1 MNNLELL
8 KVAEQLVKNL
18 MWLEVG
24 NPLLTSEELLTFG
37 IKYSCRMAQQ
47 YNDIKD
53 IWTNEIGK
61 MKSLTAMLRYI
72 QDAQLSIICSLYAP
86 PYIETKASEQSGQL
100 RKPQILAGVE
110 YSDLSLPMARGR
122 SKELG
127 GGSRRK
133 SRTA

>member
-1 MNNLELL
+1 MNKHEQLR
-8 KVAEQLVKNL
+8 VAEQLVKNL

-47 YNDIKD
+47 YNQIKD

-86 PYIETKASEQSGQL
+86 PYIETEPNEQSGQL

-110 YSDLSLPMARGR
+110 YNDLSLPMARGR
-122 SKELG
+122 SKPHG
-127 GGSRRK
+127 GGSRRGK
-133 SRTA
+133 KTA